1 MELRHLACFL
11 AILDTG
17 SFTRAARR
25 VHLTQSG
32 LSQQV
37 RSLERELGT
46 ALFTRRPVRPTPSA
60 LALEPHARAALAAV
74 DEAGRA
80 VAATTGAHL
89 ELRVG
94 AIASLTAVDLCD
106 LLERVRLAHP
116 NLSVSI
122 VQEATDEM
130 VRDVR
135 DGRLDLAIVD
145 TARPSGRDLESLVVC
160 EESFSLV
167 GPALPSGP
175 VAPADLDGR
184 AWVALRRGTR
194 LREVFDRLMEDHHLV
209 PAVIGQVGDIRLLG
223 RLSAA
228 GFGNAVLPAPMT
240 RRQRAAPI
248 PAAVLAPR
256 TVRAVYAPRHRNPA
270 LATCLT
276 ILHDG
281 RGGSGPSPR
290 RDPSR

>member
-1 MELRHLACFL
+1 MSNAANLKPVFIPAQPVENP
-11 AILDTG
+11 
-17 SFTRAARR
+17 ARR
-25 VHLTQSG
+25 KML
-32 LSQQV
+32 
-37 RSLERELGT
+37 
-46 ALFTRRPVRPTPSA
+46 
-60 LALEPHARAALAAV
+60 
-74 DEAGRA
+74 

-145 TARPSGRDLESLVVC
+145 TARPSGRNLESLVVC

-184 AWVALRRGTR
+184 TWVALRCGTR

-256 TVRAVYAPRHRNPA
+256 IVRAVYAPYHCNPA

-281 RGGSGPSPR
+281 AGSAG
-290 RDPSR
+290 

>member
-160 EESFSLV
+160 E
-167 GPALPSGP
+167 
-175 VAPADLDGR
+175 
-184 AWVALRRGTR
+184 
-194 LREVFDRLMEDHHLV
+194 
-209 PAVIGQVGDIRLLG
+209 
-223 RLSAA
+223 
-228 GFGNAVLPAPMT
+228 
-240 RRQRAAPI
+240 
-248 PAAVLAPR
+248 
-256 TVRAVYAPRHRNPA
+256 
-270 LATCLT
+270 
-276 ILHDG
+276 
-281 RGGSGPSPR
+281 
-290 RDPSR
+290 